1 MSKARVSLDDVYANS
16 KCDGSMFKAV
26 KMMAEEA
33 RFINEQANM
42 GFIELTKK
50 PTTIAMGKFLDE
62 RLEVVPEVSE
72 EISDE
77 SAEEL
82 ISSIETEIVEI
93 PVAEELPSIET
104 FIDDEEPVAE
114 VQTDA

>member
-1 MSKARVSLDDVYANS
+1 MSKARVSLDDVYNNS

-42 GFIELTKK
+42 GFIELNKK

-62 RLEVVPEVSE
+62 RLEVVEEVTDT
-72 EISDE
+72 IGDAV
-77 SAEEL
+77 AE
-82 ISSIETEIVEI
+82 V
-93 PVAEELPSIET
+93 PVVEELPAT
-104 FIDDEEPVAE
+104 QAFVDEEEE
-114 VQTDA
+114 VEPATEA

>member
-1 MSKARVSLDDVYANS
+1 MSKARVSLDDVYNNS

-42 GFIELTKK
+42 GFIELNKK

-62 RLEVVPEVSE
+62 RLEVVEEVTDTIGDAVSE
-72 EISDE
+72 
-77 SAEEL
+77 
-82 ISSIETEIVEI
+82 V
-93 PVAEELPSIET
+93 PVVEELPAT
-104 FIDDEEPVAE
+104 QAFVDDEEE
-114 VQTDA
+114 VEPATEA

>member
-1 MSKARVSLDDVYANS
+1 MSNNSKARVSLDDVYNNP

-42 GFIELTKK
+42 GFIELNKK

-62 RLEVVPEVSE
+62 RLEVTEEVTDTIGDQVG
-72 EISDE
+72 EIE
-77 SAEEL
+77 A
-82 ISSIETEIVEI
+82 
-93 PVAEELPSIET
+93 PVAEELPATQAFVDE
-104 FIDDEEPVAE
+104 DEEVAPKTAAEEAE
-114 VQTDA
+114 V

>member
-1 MSKARVSLDDVYANS
+1 MSKARVSLDDVYNNS

-42 GFIELTKK
+42 GFIELNKK

-62 RLEVVPEVSE
+62 RLEVVKE
-72 EISDE
+72 ERDTIGDNVGQE
-77 SAEEL
+77 AIAEAEAA
-82 ISSIETEIVEI
+82 ITAE
-93 PVAEELPSIET
+93 VAEELPATQAFVDE
-104 FIDDEEPVAE
+104 DEE
-114 VQTDA
+114 VQA

>member
-1 MSKARVSLDDVYANS
+1 MSNSKARVSLDDVYNNA

-42 GFIELTKK
+42 GFIELSKK

-62 RLEVVPEVSE
+62 RLEVVEEVTHTIADQVEDQLEEALDHSLAQEPASDISE
-72 EISDE
+72 AQSTQPSEV
-77 SAEEL
+77 ATEE
-82 ISSIETEIVEI
+82 
-93 PVAEELPSIET
+93 A
-104 FIDDEEPVAE
+104 
-114 VQTDA
+114 